1 VGAVGRNG
9 TVMAAA
15 VVAVPTVGRVR
26 APLAAPTDSLG
37 IMVRVGLRACCH
49 EHRHPF

>member
-15 VVAVPTVGRVR
+15 VVAVPTVGMR

-37 IMVRVGLRACCH
+37 IMVRVGLPACCH